1 MKNILHY
8 LVSCFILIIPILLW
22 NVLFASSLP
31 RGYAMEFFWRNIPP
45 YIGTVENIL
54 RIVVLLLPLLMPLTI
69 KSDSQKIGV
78 AIFVIGV
85 LIYFSSWLVQIY
97 FPESAW
103 SRSVF
108 GFMAPAYTTMIWFIG
123 IGLIGETLF
132 VDIPYHPMIYIG
144 ISAVFVVFH
153 SLHSYIIYTRL
164 Q

>member
-1 MKNILHY
+1 MKNILSY
-8 LVSCFILIIPILLW
+8 LLNCFLLIIPILLW

-31 RGYAMEFFWRNIPP
+31 KGYALEFFWKDIPP
-45 YIGTVENIL
+45 YIGTVENVL
-54 RIVVLLLPLLMPLTI
+54 RLMVILLPLLMPLGI
-69 KSDSQKIGV
+69 KSESQKIGL

-85 LIYFSSWLVQIY
+85 LLYFSSWLVQIY

-103 SRSVF
+103 SKSVF

-123 IGLIGETLF
+123 IGLVGETLF
-132 VDIPYHPMIYIG
+132 VKIPYHPMVYIG
-144 ISAVFVVFH
+144 IAAGFVVFL